1 MTLEHRGITI
11 FVQRK
16 LHILSS
22 LIIAVVTAVVVAV
35 VVDAALQ
42 SETAC

>member
-11 FVQRK
+11 FVQRSYTYR
-16 LHILSS
+16 ISY
-22 LIIAVVTAVVVAV
+22 IAVVAVVVAV